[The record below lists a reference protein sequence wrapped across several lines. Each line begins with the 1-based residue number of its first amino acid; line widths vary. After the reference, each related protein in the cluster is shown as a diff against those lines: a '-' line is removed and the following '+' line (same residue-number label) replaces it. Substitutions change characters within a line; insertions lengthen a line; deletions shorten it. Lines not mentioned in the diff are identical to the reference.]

1 MNENYQLN
9 EIRDQLQEVMI
20 KLRAS
25 EERQK
30 LCEEQIANFNDN
42 PIPRNEKTE
51 KKGEDE
57 DIVTEITSGD

>member
-30 LCEEQIANFNDN
+30 LYEEQIANFLEMKKQ
-42 PIPRNEKTE
+42 RKREKM
-51 KKGEDE
+51 K
-57 DIVTEITSGD
+57 IL